1 MLQKEKQGDQVK
13 EKVKRAWE
21 EGDLL
26 KLLLAGL
33 DNALDLLCGGV
44 PIPFQRFLEDTGAFF
59 DRYVEEV
66 GRKERLS
73 FIGGKLTLTLE
84 RPLKRDTVP
93 IALAADFYFQTA
105 DKKWVVKKKNGM
117 VESSRFTD
125 WTTDPEAVKL
135 MTAGKMELAIE
146 PPEEKQ

>member
-26 KLLLAGL
+26 KLLLAGV

-73 FIGGKLTLTLE
+73 FIGGKLTLTLD

>member
-13 EKVKRAWE
+13 EKVKSAWE

-26 KLLLAGL
+26 KLLLAGV

-44 PIPFQRFLEDTGAFF
+44 PIPFQRFLEDTGTFF

-66 GRKERLS
+66 SRKERLR
-73 FIGGKLTLTLE
+73 FIGGKLTLTLA
-84 RPLKRDTVP
+84 RTLKRDTVP

>member
-1 MLQKEKQGDQVK
+1 MLQKEKQGDQAKKNVK
-13 EKVKRAWE
+13 SAWE

-26 KLLLAGL
+26 KLLLAGV

-66 GRKERLS
+66 GRKECLR
-73 FIGGKLTLTLE
+73 FIGGKLTLTLD

-105 DKKWVVKKKNGM
+105 DKKWGVKKKNGM

>member
-1 MLQKEKQGDQVK
+1 MLQKEKQGDQAKKNVK
-13 EKVKRAWE
+13 SAWE

-26 KLLLAGL
+26 KLLLAGV

-66 GRKERLS
+66 GRKERLR
-73 FIGGKLTLTLE
+73 FIGGKLTLTLD
-84 RPLKRDTVP
+84 RPSKRDTVP

-117 VESSRFTD
+117 VESSRFTN

>member
-13 EKVKRAWE
+13 EKVKSAWE

-26 KLLLAGL
+26 KLLLAGV

-66 GRKERLS
+66 GRKERLR
-73 FIGGKLTLTLE
+73 FIGGKLTLTLA
-84 RPLKRDTVP
+84 RTLKRDTVP

-117 VESSRFTD
+117 VESSCFTD
-125 WTTDPEAVKL
+125 WTTDPEAVRL

>member
-13 EKVKRAWE
+13 EKVKSAWE

-26 KLLLAGL
+26 KLLLAGV

-66 GRKERLS
+66 GRKECLR
-73 FIGGKLTLTLE
+73 FIGGKLTLTLD
-84 RPLKRDTVP
+84 RPSKRDTVP

-125 WTTDPEAVKL
+125 WATDPEAVKL
-135 MTAGKMELAIE
+135 MTVGKMELAIE

>member
-1 MLQKEKQGDQVK
+1 MLQKEKQGDQAKKNVK
-13 EKVKRAWE
+13 IAWE

-26 KLLLAGL
+26 KLLLAGV

-44 PIPFQRFLEDTGAFF
+44 PIPFQRFLEDTGASF

-66 GRKERLS
+66 GRKERLR
-73 FIGGKLTLTLE
+73 FIGGKLTLTLA

>member
-1 MLQKEKQGDQVK
+1 MLQKEKQGDQAKKNVK
-13 EKVKRAWE
+13 SAWE

-26 KLLLAGL
+26 KLLLAGV

-66 GRKERLS
+66 GRKERLR
-73 FIGGKLTLTLE
+73 FIGGKLTLTLA

-93 IALAADFYFQTA
+93 IAQTA

>member
-1 MLQKEKQGDQVK
+1 MLQKEKQGDQAKKNVK
-13 EKVKRAWE
+13 SAWE

-26 KLLLAGL
+26 KLLLAGV

-66 GRKERLS
+66 GRMERLS
-73 FIGGKLTLTLE
+73 FIGGKLTLTLD
-84 RPLKRDTVP
+84 RPLKRNTIP

>member
-1 MLQKEKQGDQVK
+1 MLQKEKQGDQAKKNVK
-13 EKVKRAWE
+13 SAWE

-26 KLLLAGL
+26 KLLLAGV

-73 FIGGKLTLTLE
+73 FIGGKLTLTLD
-84 RPLKRDTVP
+84 RPLKRNTIP

-117 VESSRFTD
+117 VKSSRFTD

>member
-13 EKVKRAWE
+13 EKVKSAWE

-26 KLLLAGL
+26 KLLLAGV

-44 PIPFQRFLEDTGAFF
+44 PIPFQQFLEDTGAFF

-66 GRKERLS
+66 GRKECLR
-73 FIGGKLTLTLE
+73 FIGGKLTLTLD

>member
-13 EKVKRAWE
+13 EKVKSAWE

-26 KLLLAGL
+26 KLLLAGV

-66 GRKERLS
+66 GRKECLR
-73 FIGGKLTLTLE
+73 FIGGKLTLTLA

-117 VESSRFTD
+117 VESSRFID

>member
-1 MLQKEKQGDQVK
+1 MLQKEKQGDQAKKNVK
-13 EKVKRAWE
+13 SAWE

-26 KLLLAGL
+26 KLLLAGV

-66 GRKERLS
+66 GRKERLR
-73 FIGGKLTLTLE
+73 FIGGKLTLTLA

-117 VESSRFTD
+117 VESSRFID

>member
-13 EKVKRAWE
+13 SAWE
-21 EGDLL
+21 EGDML
-26 KLLLAGL
+26 KLLLAGV

-66 GRKERLS
+66 GRKERLR
-73 FIGGKLTLTLE
+73 FIGGKLTLTLA
-84 RPLKRDTVP
+84 RTLKRDTVP

>member
-13 EKVKRAWE
+13 EKVKSAWE

-26 KLLLAGL
+26 KLLLAGV

-66 GRKERLS
+66 GRKERLR
-73 FIGGKLTLTLE
+73 FIGGKLTLTLD
-84 RPLKRDTVP
+84 RPLKRTS
-93 IALAADFYFQTA
+93 IFRRRI
-105 DKKWVVKKKNGM
+105 KSGW
-117 VESSRFTD
+117 
-125 WTTDPEAVKL
+125 
-135 MTAGKMELAIE
+135 
-146 PPEEKQ
+146 

>member
-13 EKVKRAWE
+13 EKVKSAWE

-26 KLLLAGL
+26 KLLLAGV

-66 GRKERLS
+66 GRKECLR
-73 FIGGKLTLTLE
+73 FIGGKLTLTLA

-125 WTTDPEAVKL
+125 WTTDREAVKL
-135 MTAGKMELAIE
+135 MTAGKIELAIE

>member
-13 EKVKRAWE
+13 EKVKSAWE

-26 KLLLAGL
+26 KLLLAGV

-66 GRKERLS
+66 GRKECLR
-73 FIGGKLTLTLE
+73 FIGGKLTLTLA

>member
-13 EKVKRAWE
+13 EKVKSAWE

-26 KLLLAGL
+26 KLLLAGV

-66 GRKERLS
+66 GRKECLR
-73 FIGGKLTLTLE
+73 FIGGKLTLTLA

-117 VESSRFTD
+117 VESSRFAD

>member
-1 MLQKEKQGDQVK
+1 M
-13 EKVKRAWE
+13 
-21 EGDLL
+21 
-26 KLLLAGL
+26 
-33 DNALDLLCGGV
+33 
-44 PIPFQRFLEDTGAFF
+44 
-59 DRYVEEV
+59 EEV
-66 GRKERLS
+66 GRKERLR
-73 FIGGKLTLTLE
+73 FIGGKLTLTLA

-125 WTTDPEAVKL
+125 WTTDPEAVRL

>member
-1 MLQKEKQGDQVK
+1 M
-13 EKVKRAWE
+13 
-21 EGDLL
+21 
-26 KLLLAGL
+26 
-33 DNALDLLCGGV
+33 
-44 PIPFQRFLEDTGAFF
+44 
-59 DRYVEEV
+59 EEV
-66 GRKERLS
+66 GRKERLR
-73 FIGGKLTLTLE
+73 FIGGKLTLTLA

-117 VESSRFTD
+117 VESSRFAD

>member
-1 MLQKEKQGDQVK
+1 M
-13 EKVKRAWE
+13 
-21 EGDLL
+21 
-26 KLLLAGL
+26 
-33 DNALDLLCGGV
+33 
-44 PIPFQRFLEDTGAFF
+44 
-59 DRYVEEV
+59 EEV
-66 GRKERLS
+66 GRKECLR
-73 FIGGKLTLTLE
+73 FIGGKLTLTLD

-125 WTTDPEAVKL
+125 WATDPEAVKL
-135 MTAGKMELAIE
+135 MTVGKMELAIE

>member
-1 MLQKEKQGDQVK
+1 MLQKEKQGDQAK
-13 EKVKRAWE
+13 KSAWE

-26 KLLLAGL
+26 KLLLAGV

-66 GRKERLS
+66 GRKEHLR
-73 FIGGKLTLTLE
+73 FIGGKLTLTLA
-84 RPLKRDTVP
+84 RTLKRDTVP

>member
-13 EKVKRAWE
+13 EKVKSAWE

-26 KLLLAGL
+26 KLLLAGV

-66 GRKERLS
+66 GRKECLR
-73 FIGGKLTLTLE
+73 FIGGKLTLTLA

-135 MTAGKMELAIE
+135 MTAGKIELAIE